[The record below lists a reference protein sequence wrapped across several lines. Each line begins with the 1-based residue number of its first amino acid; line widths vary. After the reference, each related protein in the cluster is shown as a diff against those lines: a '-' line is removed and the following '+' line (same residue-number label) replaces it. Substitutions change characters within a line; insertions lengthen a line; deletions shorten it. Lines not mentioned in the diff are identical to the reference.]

1 MSIRS
6 VALYGQHDLR
16 PFELTAPALETGG
29 IRMRVALCG
38 ICGSDQRQYF
48 GGPSPRYTLPAVLGH
63 EFAGEITEVG
73 SQVEGFA
80 VGDRVT
86 VAPVIPCLNCEACRR
101 GADNLCERGLVIG
114 VNYPGAMAEQFYVP
128 PRMVAAGGLAH
139 IPSGASLEAAALTE
153 LLACCWHGLRQV
165 NPRPGED
172 VLVIG
177 EGPIAATFIQLLRLM
192 GVGRIT
198 VTGLN
203 PFRLKQTAA
212 LGADAMLQ
220 TDQTPLR
227 DYAASQHYSPDLAIV
242 AAPAVEDASVALD
255 ILRTGGNLLLF
266 SGYPHGTRLDLD
278 LYKFHYAEKHIHGSI
293 DATIADFHH
302 AVRLLPQVRLPQLIS
317 HRFPL
322 ENAVEA
328 FQAARTVES
337 MKVVLT
343 MPSGS

>member
-16 PFELTAPALETGG
+16 PYDQTSPDLEPGG

-38 ICGSDQRQYF
+38 VCGSDQRQYF
-48 GGPSPRYTLPAVLGH
+48 GGPSPRYILPAVLGH

-73 SQVEGFA
+73 GQVEGFS

-86 VAPVIPCLNCEACRR
+86 VAPVIPCLNCDACRR
-101 GADNLCERGLVIG
+101 GADNLCQRGLVIG
-114 VNYPGAMAEQFYVP
+114 VNTPGAMAEEFYIP
-128 PRMVAAGGLAH
+128 ARMVAAGGLAL
-139 IPSGASLEAAALTE
+139 IPSAASLEAAALTE

-165 NPRPGED
+165 GPRPGDD

-220 TDQTPLR
+220 TDQTPLQE
-227 DYAASQHYSPDLAIV
+227 YAAAQHYSPDLAVI
-242 AAPAVEDASVALD
+242 AAPAVDDASVALD

-266 SGYPHGTRLDLD
+266 SGYAHGTHLNLD

-302 AVRLLPQVRLPQLIS
+302 AVRLLPQVHLPQLIS

-322 ENAVEA
+322 DKANEA

-343 MPSGS
+343 MPSGT